1 MTTEFRINN
10 NKCDIM
16 GKAFQYIAEEG
27 YDCVDAV
34 RQIMTSAKLDE
45 LFAYD
50 DCFEWVDGEQ
60 VLHNFKRHLTFKKGE
75 PVDPYVMWFI
85 GYLYKYWMIYEKDSR
100 AEIYKIAPIELLLRG
115 FAFYHTQGWD
125 YIISDLRLDYKR
137 NREKNVNNSQSD
149 SDIRKNIRDA
159 LDT

>member
-10 NKCDIM
+10 SKCNTM
-16 GKAFQYIAEEG
+16 GKAFKCIAKEG

-34 RQIMTSAKLDE
+34 RQIMTSDKLDV
-45 LFAYD
+45 LFSYD

-60 VLHNFKRHLTFKKGE
+60 LLHNFKRHLTFKKG
-75 PVDPYVMWFI
+75 DPIDSYVMWFI
-85 GYLYKYWMIYEKDSR
+85 GYLYKYWMIHEGDSR
-100 AEIYKIAPIELLLRG
+100 AEIYKIAPIEVLLRG
-115 FAFYHTQGWD
+115 FAFYHTQGWS
-125 YIISDLRLDYKR
+125 YIISDLKIAY
-137 NREKNVNNSQSD
+137 NEKNSNNSQSD